1 MAEDQAE
8 TLRELVKREN
18 EHGKTRVITVTS
30 GKGGVGKTNIS
41 TNLAIA
47 YAAKGKKVVVF
58 DADLGLAN
66 VNVILGVVPKFNLYH
81 LIRRQKTMEE
91 ILLKTQYG
99 IYIVAGASG
108 FSQIANLDHGERQ
121 PFLEGLAA
129 LSFADIIIIDTSA
142 GISSSVIDFI
152 DVADDV
158 LVVTTSE
165 PTAITDAYGVIKI
178 IATEVRKERTNVQ
191 LIVNQVS
198 SVSEGRGVAQRL
210 ANISTQFLNMKVDYL
225 GFVFS
230 DPIVSQAVRRQRPF
244 YVLDPK
250 SKATGCIQ
258 NIVSRLEREETRDT
272 KGLSHFIRK
281 WLNVED

>member
-1 MAEDQAE
+1 MARDQAE

-18 EHGKTRVITVTS
+18 VNGKTRVITVTS

-41 TNLAIA
+41 TNLAIT
-47 YAAKGKKVVVF
+47 YANRGKKVVVF

-66 VNVILGVVPKFNLYH
+66 VNVVLGVVPKFNLYH
-81 LIRRQKTMEE
+81 LIRRQKTMED

-108 FSQIANLDHGERQ
+108 FSQIANLNNEERQ
-121 PFLEGLAA
+121 TFIEGLAS
-129 LSFADIIIIDTSA
+129 LSFADIIIVDTSS
-142 GISSSVIDFI
+142 GISSSVVDFI
-152 DVADDV
+152 DIADDI
-158 LVVTTSE
+158 LVVTTPE

-178 IATEVRKERTNVQ
+178 IATEVQKEKANVQ

-198 SVSEGRGVAQRL
+198 SVAEGRGVAQRI
-210 ANISTQFLNMKVDYL
+210 ANISTQFLNMKVEYL

-230 DPIVSQAVRRQRPF
+230 DPIVHQAVRRQRPF
-244 YVLDPK
+244 SFLDPK
-250 SKATGCIQ
+250 SKASSCLQ
-258 NIVSRLEREETRDT
+258 NIVSRLEREEMRSN

-281 WLNVED
+281 WLNVEE